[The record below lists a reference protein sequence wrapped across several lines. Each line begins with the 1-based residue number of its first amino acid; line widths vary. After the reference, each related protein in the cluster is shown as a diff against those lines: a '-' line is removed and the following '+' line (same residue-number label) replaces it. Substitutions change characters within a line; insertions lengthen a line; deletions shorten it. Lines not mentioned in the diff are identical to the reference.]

1 MNPRIGYML
10 GDISEVDFKSILQK
24 QEKFTDKV
32 TDINSIYEM
41 IVHTGGDVL
50 RQYIL
55 EPDRQDHFVTVLD
68 GILDYSNEVMG
79 DIRKRYNCK
88 LPKNINV

>member
-1 MNPRIGYML
+1 
-10 GDISEVDFKSILQK
+10 
-24 QEKFTDKV
+24 
-32 TDINSIYEM
+32 M